1 MSPEIVACP
10 EPTCQAPA
18 EVADAFVLASTSGP
32 VTHLKT
38 SCLQGHHF
46 TLPQERVLP
55 LPVAPARPAARIGR

>member
-1 MSPEIVACP
+1 VDVSPEIVACP

-18 EVADAFVLASTSGP
+18 EVADAFVLASTGGP

-46 TLPQERVLP
+46 TLP
-55 LPVAPARPAARIGR
+55 